1 MKTSITRITFGVVA
15 AALLATATAHAA
27 RPANVARTTWLMTTN
42 RGVETLTIDTQSG
55 PGAPGAATCRI
66 IRGQFAGIADIRG
79 SYCPND
85 GRIHF
90 VHTNA
95 DTGVAVRVFNGYVS
109 DDVPGETYMAGTFM
123 VLAVAFGD
131 YGEYPFF
138 ATQ

>member
-1 MKTSITRITFGVVA
+1 MKRSITRITCGVVG
-15 AALLATATAHAA
+15 AALLAAGTANAA
-27 RPANVARTTWLMTTN
+27 RPENVARTTWLMTTN

-66 IRGQFAGIADIRG
+66 IRGQFAGIADIKG
-79 SYCPND
+79 YYCPED

-95 DTGVAVRVFNGYVS
+95 STDVPVRVFNGYVS
-109 DDVPGETYMAGTFM
+109 DDIPGQTYMAGSFS
-123 VLAVAFGD
+123 VHAVAFGD